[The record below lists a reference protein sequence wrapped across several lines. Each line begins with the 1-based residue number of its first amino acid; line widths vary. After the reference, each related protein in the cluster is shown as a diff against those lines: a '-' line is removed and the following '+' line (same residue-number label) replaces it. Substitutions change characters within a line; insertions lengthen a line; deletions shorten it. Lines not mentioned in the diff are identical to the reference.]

1 MREYFGSPYFSQFL
15 TLLLL
20 YLGLFVLALIVAQA
34 VLRRPGASN
43 PFKGSYNCWVAVFG
57 IHFFVSVIV
66 AAFSLQTMAAIP
78 EPWYRMLAFSA
89 PLFVVALLNLGLC
102 LNLVLGSAQIR
113 H

>member
-20 YLGLFVLALIVAQA
+20 YLGLFVLALIAAQV

-43 PFKGSYNCWVAVFG
+43 PFKGSYNCWIAVFG

-89 PLFVVALLNLGLC
+89 PLLVMALVSLGLC
-102 LNLVLGSAQIR
+102 VNLILGVRRIR